1 MKKTIIIRSVR
12 VALVLAILCA
22 SMYLTC
28 FRHYS
33 FVILILVSLFFL
45 DASDSMLV
53 WRLKRIEDPR
63 MRASFIYAY
72 LIATLTGVVSVV
84 YALISTVGPE
94 MGEYSITL
102 SAIDT
107 SALRSIA
114 GIMMENPFKLY
125 WLIYSVLIVIFSF
138 RYYVIVVRVMARYL
152 DVDDEC

>member
-45 DASDSMLV
+45 DASDSMLAY
-53 WRLKRIEDPR
+53 RLKRIEDPQ
-63 MRASFIYAY
+63 MRSSFIYVY
-72 LIATLTGVVSVV
+72 LVAVLAGAVSGV
-84 YALISTVGPE
+84 YALISTVGSGTE
-94 MGEYSITL
+94 ECSIRL
-102 SAIDT
+102 SAIDAN
-107 SALRSIA
+107 ALESIM
-114 GIMMENPFKLY
+114 GLLIKNPFNLF
-125 WLIYSVLIVIFSF
+125 WFLFSVLVVIFAF

-152 DVDDEC
+152 DTDEEY